1 MACPHCHGTLRM
13 TQREGTEIDYR
24 PQHRGVWL
32 DRGKLDKNSE
42 RSATWTSSAEPS
54 ERAQDAGGRDDRGD
68 AAPSGKKR
76 KGSFVGELS
85 QSFGDFG
92 LAGREVLPAP
102 RVWGF
107 DTFRPG
113 GSP

>member
-42 RSATWTSSAEPS
+42 RSATWT
-54 ERAQDAGGRDDRGD
+54 
-68 AAPSGKKR
+68 
-76 KGSFVGELS
+76 
-85 QSFGDFG
+85 
-92 LAGREVLPAP
+92 
-102 RVWGF
+102 
-107 DTFRPG
+107 
-113 GSP
+113 